1 MTLLPKTHRILE
13 RPLMEFRPFGRDHQG
28 ETIQDVSGITVR
40 ANLEYLET
48 LITHMHGIEAAQ
60 AALEKLVVLLNE
72 RIPDRTYHVTVEF
85 LKNPD
90 NLGSR
95 EYSVSGP
102 EAPHS
107 FSGEFQQ
114 SPQF

>member
-48 LITHMHGIEAAQ
+48 LVTRKYGADAAP
-60 AALEKLVVLLNE
+60 AALEKLVMLLNE
-72 RIPDRTYHVTVEF
+72 RITDCTYHVTVDF
-85 LKNPD
+85 LKNPW
-90 NLGSR
+90 NSYSYEFVMFLGGIFDSSLR
-95 EYSVSGP
+95 TT
-102 EAPHS
+102 
-107 FSGEFQQ
+107 
-114 SPQF
+114 